1 MSNSTHYPPLSPA
14 IAVHDAAQAIEF
26 YKRAFGATELY
37 RLKDPES
44 GKVGHAEITI
54 KGMLLMLADEYPAFN
69 KSPKTLGGTAIR
81 LSLMCDNVDAE
92 FKRATDAG
100 AEVVRPLS
108 DQFYGHRSGCLRD
121 PFGHEWLLSQELEK
135 VSPAEM
141 QKRWDS
147 MVTPK

>member
-1 MSNSTHYPPLSPA
+1 
-14 IAVHDAAQAIEF
+14 
-26 YKRAFGATELY
+26 
-37 RLKDPES
+37 
-44 GKVGHAEITI
+44 EITI